1 MSHAKKSAAAGL
13 TVVAALLWG
22 SVPAQAKLSL
32 AVRFPDVEMENV
44 APGSVINLR
53 QKGGVPYVVI
63 NGSDHAVDVDIT
75 SERPDPKGATL
86 KPGYE
91 PVADPEWLQI
101 VPNRFKMGPGDIA
114 SAELILSVPN
124 DPSLIGRHF
133 QIDIRSAT
141 DGPETIAIAVKS
153 YLNFTVGALGP
164 ENAKKDKRRTVL
176 GKLDLDLTP
185 SSVRLE
191 NVPLGKTVDVK
202 ELKNVV
208 FKVTNRGADPVK
220 LKLTSV
226 RPNNSQKEEGWALPD
241 PTWMSISPST
251 LKIKPDQIKGTRVAL
266 TIPDVPENRGKKFMF
281 LIESEMD
288 GMNFPLGFYSRLFV
302 TTEP

>member
-22 SVPAQAKLSL
+22 AVPALAKLSL

-63 NGSDHAVDVDIT
+63 NGSDHAVDVDVT
-75 SERPDPKGATL
+75 SERPGPKADTL
-86 KPGYE
+86 KPGFE
-91 PVADPEWLQI
+91 PVVDPEWLQI

-124 DPSLIGRHF
+124 DPSLIGKHF

-141 DGPETIAIAVKS
+141 DGPETIAIGVKS

-176 GKLDLDLTP
+176 AKLDLDLTP

-241 PTWMSISPST
+241 PTWMTLSPST
-251 LKIKPDQIKGTRVAL
+251 LKIKPDQIKGTRVTL
-266 TIPDVPENRGKKFMF
+266 NIPDVPENRGKKFMF

-288 GMNFPLGFYSRLFV
+288 GMNFPLGFYSRVFV